1 MILITRFTM
10 IQAMQKGD
18 SLKLENGDEIIVL
31 KLQNMGE
38 NITIKNGRITK

>member
-1 MILITRFTM
+1 M

-31 KLQNMGE
+31 KLQNMGDE
-38 NITIKNGRITK
+38 ITIKNGRITK